1 MNEWYKYIFVYLEN
15 HYLTNKEYVAECL
28 VFNFSLSGCDLVHLS
43 GNNE

>member
-1 MNEWYKYIFVYLEN
+1 MNGINTYLFTFKN